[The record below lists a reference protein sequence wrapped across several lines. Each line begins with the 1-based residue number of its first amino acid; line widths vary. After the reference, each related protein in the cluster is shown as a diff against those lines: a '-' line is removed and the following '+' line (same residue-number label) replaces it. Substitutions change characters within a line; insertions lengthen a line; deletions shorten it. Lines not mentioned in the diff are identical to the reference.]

1 MINRWK
7 SILLMH
13 TFWTMWALESSVPF
27 HSELRLFSVH
37 WSVIEWIRIEIKMES
52 ITRLVNSNRDSH
64 PPYQSAVFRNRCK
77 TPKDS
82 ALDGMN
88 RITWHRLRLRK
99 QFPFPPRKRC
109 GLNEF
114 RDCRTIFPM
123 AHTIYIAEKWTENF
137 QSSPLLAMNV
147 ININTE

>member
-37 WSVIEWIRIEIKMES
+37 WSVIESKLKWNRSHDWLIQIVIHIHRIEAPSFE
-52 ITRLVNSNRDSH
+52 TDAR
-64 PPYQSAVFRNRCK
+64 
-77 TPKDS
+77 
-82 ALDGMN
+82 
-88 RITWHRLRLRK
+88 HRKIRHLIEWIVSLGIGYVYANN
-99 QFPFPPRKRC
+99 FPFPPRNRC
-109 GLNEF
+109 ELNEF